1 MVRDKSQKLIS
12 TNYYKSGLRDRST
25 RCAFLCAHSICD
37 SNGASL
43 GHLSKS
49 GKMFSWSS

>member
-1 MVRDKSQKLIS
+1 MCIPC
-12 TNYYKSGLRDRST
+12 T
-25 RCAFLCAHSICD
+25 HSICD

-49 GKMFSWSS
+49 GKMFSRSS